1 MSPSDKINLSIAIV
15 SGLSTL
21 VSLAVCIA
29 TFLILRATRETLAA
43 TKEQM
48 FAARRPYLDIAATPG
63 EEQPIIS
70 LFIRNTGA
78 SAAQRVRLSMD
89 RDFFFNGEEG
99 EQNIR
104 EFPVFTQQTDSI
116 APHGEIKLL
125 LGVGWSVFENPER
138 SPPRFSVTARYTF
151 EGQEFTETSLIDLES
166 FKGHAIAESLQLA
179 ALKRLAAAT
188 ETIAAQT
195 GQASAPKV

>member
-1 MSPSDKINLSIAIV
+1 MTPSDKINLSIAIV

-63 EEQPIIS
+63 AEQPIIT
-70 LFIRNTGA
+70 LFIRNTGS
-78 SAAQRVRLSMD
+78 SAAQRVRLTMD
-89 RDFFFNGEEG
+89 RDFFFNGEAEG
-99 EQNIR
+99 QNIR
-104 EFPVFTQQTDSI
+104 ELPVFAEQTDSI

-125 LGVGWSVFENPER
+125 LGVGWSVFGNPEH
-138 SPPRFSVTARYTF
+138 SPPRFSVTARYSF
-151 EGQEFTETSLIDLES
+151 EGHQFTETSLIDLES
-166 FKGHAIAESLQLA
+166 FKGHAIGESPQLA
-179 ALKRLAAAT
+179 ALKKLAAAT
-188 ETIAAQT
+188 EAIAKQI
-195 GQASAPKV
+195 GQGNRS

>member
-1 MSPSDKINLSIAIV
+1 MTSSDKINLSIALI
-15 SGLSTL
+15 SGVSTL

-29 TFLILRATRETLAA
+29 TFLILRATRETLAT

-63 EEQPIIS
+63 EDQPIIT
-70 LFIRNTGA
+70 LFIRNTGS

-89 RDFFFNGEEG
+89 RDFFFNGEADER
-99 EQNIR
+99 NIR
-104 EFPVFTQQTDSI
+104 ELPVFTQQTDSI

-125 LGVGWSVFENPER
+125 LGVGWSVFANPEH

-151 EGQEFTETSLIDLES
+151 EGHEFTETSLIDLES
-166 FKGHAIAESLQLA
+166 FKGHAIGESPQLA
-179 ALKRLAAAT
+179 ALKKLAAAT
-188 ETIAAQT
+188 ETIAKQI
-195 GQASAPKV
+195 GQSNRF

>member
-1 MSPSDKINLSIAIV
+1 MTASDKINLLIAII
-15 SGLSTL
+15 SGLGML

-43 TKEQM
+43 NKEQM

-63 EEQPIIS
+63 TEQPILTLI
-70 LFIRNTGA
+70 IRNTGS
-78 SAAQRVRLSMD
+78 SAAQRVRLTMD
-89 RDFFFNGEEG
+89 RDFLFNGEAG
-99 EQNIR
+99 GRNIR
-104 EFPVFTQQTDSI
+104 ELPVFTGQTDSI
-116 APHGEIKLL
+116 APHVEIKLL

-166 FKGHAIAESLQLA
+166 FKGHSVAESPQLA
-179 ALKRLAAAT
+179 ALKKMTVAAEAIAKRIGQLADSK
-188 ETIAAQT
+188 Q
-195 GQASAPKV
+195 